1 MQRREPYATC
11 SSSVSVGGNK
21 RRILPTVLHS
31 IRNCQDLQLSGFSW
45 FFFLSSVRTMG
56 SKKSFKK
63 ADRQMRDRSP
73 FSSNCLVI
81 GSGFHFPTIALAGG
95 EEDRC
100 GLAGTSF
107 LQAGCAVGPGG
118 RSLLAGLWSASHLCS
133 FFPMIDDLV
142 LTRSDLS
149 PPPVLWD

>member
-1 MQRREPYATC
+1 MQRREPCATC
-11 SSSVSVGGNK
+11 SSVSVGGNK
-21 RRILPTVLHS
+21 RRISPTASHSFSPQLPGPPAQRVFL
-31 IRNCQDLQLSGFSW
+31 I
-45 FFFLSSVRTMG
+45 FFSSVRTMG
-56 SKKSFKK
+56 CKKSFKK
-63 ADRQMRDRSP
+63 AGRQIWEWSP

-95 EEDRC
+95 KEDRC
-100 GLAGTSF
+100 GLAGLSS

-118 RSLLAGLWSASHLCS
+118 HSLLAGLWSASHLCS

-149 PPPVLWD
+149 PLSVLWD

>member
-1 MQRREPYATC
+1 MLLVVLL
-11 SSSVSVGGNK
+11 SVSVE
-21 RRILPTVLHS
+21 
-31 IRNCQDLQLSGFSW
+31 IRDGFYLLYYIQSAIARTSSSAGFLDFF

-118 RSLLAGLWSASHLCS
+118 RSLLAGL
-133 FFPMIDDLV
+133 
-142 LTRSDLS
+142 
-149 PPPVLWD
+149 